1 MDLHN
6 TIFISDLDGTLLT
19 TDKKINQANID
30 AIVEYQH
37 SGGKFTIATG
47 RSHHMIKSFLGAV
60 HYDLPMIVCNGAMIY
75 EPYKSEVLWAEYLP
89 SVVSDIVKDIHFTFK
104 SVATDI
110 YTVDSQHYLRMN
122 DTEKWHQN
130 LLKLDFEYIDCL
142 DNFNKPIVKLL
153 FADTPE
159 VIDELCEYVKKFSG
173 VSFVRSLDKLLE
185 ILPNG
190 ISKSSAVKKLQE
202 ITCTSDHS
210 VFTAG
215 DYDNDIEML
224 KASDIS
230 FCPSN
235 SEESVKSVADV
246 TLCATNDDGMM
257 KEALSYLVNK

>member
-19 TDKKINQANID
+19 TDKKINKANID
-30 AIVEYQH
+30 AISDYQFL
-37 SGGKFTIATG
+37 GGKFTIATG
-47 RSHHMIKSFLGAV
+47 RSHHMIKSFLGDV
-60 HYDLPMIVCNGAMIY
+60 YYDLPMIVCNGAMIY
-75 EPYKSEVLWAEYLP
+75 DPYKSEVLWAEYLP
-89 SVVSDIVKDIHFTFK
+89 DIVADIVKDIHFTFET
-104 SVATDI
+104 VATEI

-130 LLKLDFEYIDCL
+130 LLKLDFEHIDSL
-142 DNFNKPIVKLL
+142 YGFNKPIVKLL
-153 FADTPE
+153 FADTPD
-159 VIDELCEYVKKFSG
+159 VIDNLCDYVKKFSG

-185 ILPNG
+185 ILPLG

-202 ITCTSDHS
+202 ITCTDNHR

-235 SEESVKSVADV
+235 SKDSVKDV
-246 TLCATNDDGMM
+246 VTVSLNATNDDGMM
-257 KEALSYLVNK
+257 REALSYLVKK